1 MIIMKKLQ
9 IILTLTALLAFGLKA
24 MAQSFNA
31 GLLAGANFSQV
42 DGDSYFGYNQ
52 LGWTAGVFVNLP
64 FSDYFSGQMELRYSL
79 MGAHSSVKEVR
90 EYNYNPYDL
99 RLHYIEIPLML
110 RCNLGFFRIG
120 SKRLDFITLEAGAS
134 LDLRMKATE
143 DVDGDFQVT
152 TRRWNFFSATGNVGL
167 HFAITKH
174 LGIGARFMYSVV
186 PSRFTGNPG
195 WFYNQYYNKVIQAT
209 VTYTFYSPLR

>member
-1 MIIMKKLQ
+1 MKKLQ
-9 IILTLTALLAFGLKA
+9 VILTLTALLAFGLKA

-90 EYNYNPYDL
+90 
-99 RLHYIEIPLML
+99 R
-110 RCNLGFFRIG
+110 
-120 SKRLDFITLEAGAS
+120 
-134 LDLRMKATE
+134 
-143 DVDGDFQVT
+143 
-152 TRRWNFFSATGNVGL
+152 
-167 HFAITKH
+167 
-174 LGIGARFMYSVV
+174 
-186 PSRFTGNPG
+186 
-195 WFYNQYYNKVIQAT
+195 
-209 VTYTFYSPLR
+209 